1 MMMMM
6 MIIILSL
13 EPGRDGSPE
22 VKLNFI
28 KYEFPLSSYTQ
39 VGTFTSTGLAE
50 GTVPQGIG
58 KVVEMRIRVLGHNSE
73 SWIILSEVTTT
84 LCTIALNLLTASQI
98 EIFGHPRT
106 IVTKIMRAIEV
117 LHWEE
122 LTAVY

>member
-6 MIIILSL
+6 MIIILSV

-84 LCTIALNLLTASQI
+84 LCTIALNLLTAS
-98 EIFGHPRT
+98 
-106 IVTKIMRAIEV
+106 
-117 LHWEE
+117 
-122 LTAVY
+122 

>member
-1 MMMMM
+1 MMMM
-6 MIIILSL
+6 MIIILSV

-106 IVTKIMRAIEV
+106 TVTKIMRAVEV

>member
-1 MMMMM
+1 MSTLAQAHKMP
-6 MIIILSL
+6 

-73 SWIILSEVTTT
+73 SWIILSE
-84 LCTIALNLLTASQI
+84 I
-98 EIFGHPRT
+98 H
-106 IVTKIMRAIEV
+106 IVTRDSGS
-117 LHWEE
+117 
-122 LTAVY
+122 